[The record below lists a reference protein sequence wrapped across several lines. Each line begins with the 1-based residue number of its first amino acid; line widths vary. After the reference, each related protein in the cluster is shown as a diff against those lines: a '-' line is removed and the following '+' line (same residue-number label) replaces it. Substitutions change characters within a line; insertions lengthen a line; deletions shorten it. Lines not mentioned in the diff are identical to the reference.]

1 MQIFINNQPFD
12 VAENTSIQTALAL
25 SQANLQGVAVAL
37 NQQII
42 PKSEWQN
49 YLLQE
54 GAKLTVFKAIAGG

>member
-1 MQIFINNQPFD
+1 MQIFINNQPLD

-37 NQQII
+37 NQQIV
-42 PKSEWQN
+42 PKNEWQS
-49 YLLQE
+49 YPLQE